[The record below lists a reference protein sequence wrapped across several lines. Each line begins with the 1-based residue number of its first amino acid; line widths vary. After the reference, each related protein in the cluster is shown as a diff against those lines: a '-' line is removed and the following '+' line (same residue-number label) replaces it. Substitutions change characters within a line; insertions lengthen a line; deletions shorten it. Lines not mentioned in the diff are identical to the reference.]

1 MVTHRP
7 ETLMGVSW
15 SWKRT
20 VERKMVM
27 TSLKMPATESV
38 TTDVRWMSLRARESD
53 SSARATPR

>member
-38 TTDVRWMSLRARESD
+38 TTDVRWMSLCGAGEGNR
-53 SSARATPR
+53 